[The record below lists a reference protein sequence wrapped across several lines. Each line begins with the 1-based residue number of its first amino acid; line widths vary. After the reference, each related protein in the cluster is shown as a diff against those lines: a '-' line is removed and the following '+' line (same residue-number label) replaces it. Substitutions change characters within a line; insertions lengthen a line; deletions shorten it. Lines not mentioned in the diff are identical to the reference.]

1 MAHTQGT
8 LAYMFLLFWFPFVPL
23 PASPPF
29 LLVFTVR
36 HFFFHFDDLQLVDVF
51 LPSVLSISI
60 PSRIC
65 TDIAFLILRA
75 VVAATCHFVWT
86 RPQSEPGTLVLPLN
100 NGHAYLKSAKIGT
113 SLGLKGEPW
122 RYGVTIEQYS
132 INGHTRPS
140 SRPA

>member
-100 NGHAYLKSAKIGT
+100 NGHA
-113 SLGLKGEPW
+113 LKGEPW
-122 RYGVTIEQYS
+122 RSGVTIEQYS

-140 SRPA
+140 SRPG